1 MLRNDRAL
9 RISAIVA
16 AAFGLTTVAAGGVAL
31 RGAVDMGA
39 VVPFVL
45 WFNFLAG
52 FAYIAAAAGLW
63 RARRW
68 GAWAAAA
75 ILAATAAV
83 MAAFAVHVLGGGAW
97 EMRTAGAMALRVA
110 VWAAITAVAFRPL
123 RPAG

>member
-1 MLRNDRAL
+1 MLRNDRTL
-9 RISAIVA
+9 RIAAIVA
-16 AAFGLTTVAAGGVAL
+16 AVFGIATVAAGGLAL

-52 FAYIAAAAGLW
+52 FAYLAAAAGLAG
-63 RARRW
+63 ARRW

-75 ILAATAAV
+75 ILAATAVALAV
-83 MAAFAVHVLGGGAW
+83 FGVHVLGGGAW
-97 EMRTAGAMALRVA
+97 EVRTAGAMALRVA
-110 VWAAITAVAFRPL
+110 VWATITWVAFRPL